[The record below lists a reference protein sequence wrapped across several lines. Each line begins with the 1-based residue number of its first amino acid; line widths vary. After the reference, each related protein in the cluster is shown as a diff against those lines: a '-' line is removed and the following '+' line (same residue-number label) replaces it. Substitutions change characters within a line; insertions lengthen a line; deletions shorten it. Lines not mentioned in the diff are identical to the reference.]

1 LSDLQNSGFDAD
13 ALWER
18 VDGDVELLRD
28 LMRIFRVEFPGK
40 IGGGEAACRQGDAA
54 GLAKSGHKL
63 KGSLLQFS
71 GRAGAAAAQQ
81 LEELGKTGR
90 VTGAEPL
97 IHTLKQEVE
106 LLMKSLDVMVCRMAA
121 QGVRQKAEKGTRRGR
136 L

>member
-1 LSDLQNSGFDAD
+1 MSDLQNSGFDAD

-28 LMRIFRVEFPGK
+28 LMRIFRVEFPGM
-40 IGGGEAACRQGDAA
+40 IGGAEAAFRQGDAA

-106 LLMKSLDVMVCRMAA
+106 LLMKSLNTMVGRMAA
-121 QGVRQKAEKGTRRGR
+121 EGLIQKAEEGAR
-136 L
+136 

>member
-1 LSDLQNSGFDAD
+1 MSDLQTAGFDPD

-18 VDGDVELLRD
+18 VDGDAALLRD
-28 LMRIFRVEFPGK
+28 LMGIFQEEFPGI
-40 IGGGEAACRQGDAA
+40 IGRVEAAIQQGDAA
-54 GLAKSGHKL
+54 VLAKSGHKI

-106 LLMKSLDVMVCRMAA
+106 LLMKSVNTMVGRMAA
-121 QGVRQKAEKGTRRGR
+121 EGLIHKAEEGTR
-136 L
+136 